1 MMAPLTGVAI
11 RGIVSAVPPTVARTA
26 DYTVLGEAERA
37 KFAAGTGIEQRR
49 VAAPGQCASDLC
61 EAAANEL
68 LDELGWDRAGIGA
81 LVMITQTGDHPVPAT
96 AIVLQHRLGLAKSC
110 AAFDVNLGCSSYP
123 YGLAI
128 LGSMMRTLGIRRAL
142 LLVGDVSTRLC
153 SYNDKSSWPLFGDAG
168 SATALELDDAAA
180 PIHVDLNSDGAGKD
194 AIIVEAGGLAARS
207 PATPDGF
214 VDTELAPGIVR
225 NRSNLVLRGADIFSF
240 AIGAVPPSIRRVLD
254 AAGWTLDEVEHVVL
268 HQANKMI
275 NDFIRKKVGW
285 LADKEINTI
294 RDYGNTSSV
303 SIPLTLSAG
312 SARLAQGGR
321 VLLSGFGVG
330 LSWASAT
337 VVLQPGTVLRLIES
351 DHIALSDADADAD

>member
-11 RGIVSAVPPTVARTA
+11 RGVSTAVPGTVARTA
-26 DYTVLGEAERA
+26 DYTPLTEAERV

-61 EAAANEL
+61 IAAAADL
-68 LDELGWDRAGIGA
+68 LARLDWDKSGIGA

-96 AIVLQHRLGLAKSC
+96 AIIVQHKLGLPTSC
-110 AAFDVNLGCSSYP
+110 AAFDINLGCSSYP
-123 YGLAI
+123 YGLAV
-128 LGSMMRTLGIRRAL
+128 LGSTMRTLGIRRAL

-168 SATALELDDAAA
+168 SATALELDDGAS
-180 PIHVDLNSDGAGKD
+180 PIHFDLNSDGAGKD
-194 AIIVEAGGLAARS
+194 AIIVEAGGLASKR
-207 PATPDGF
+207 PAADAGF
-214 VDTELAPGIVR
+214 DEVALAPGMAR
-225 NRSNLVLRGADIFSF
+225 HPSHLRLQGADIFSF
-240 AIGAVPPSIRRVLD
+240 AIGAVPPSIRRVLA
-254 AAGWTLDEVEHVVL
+254 AAGWELDRVEHVVL

-275 NDFIRKKVGW
+275 NDFIRKKVGYPQ
-285 LADKEINTI
+285 DREIGTL

-303 SIPLTLSAG
+303 SIPLTLCAG
-312 SARLAQGGR
+312 STRLAQGGR

-337 VVLQPGTVLRLIES
+337 LVLDPGIVLRLFDS
-351 DHIALSDADADAD
+351 DHVY

>member
-11 RGIVSAVPPTVARTA
+11 RGIVSAVPTTVARTA
-26 DYTVLGEAERA
+26 DYTVLSEAERA

-61 EAAANEL
+61 QAAAEDL
-68 LDELGWDRAGIGA
+68 LAQLGWERDGIGA

-96 AIVLQHRLGLAKSC
+96 AIVLQQRLGLPKSC

-128 LGSMMRTLGIRRAL
+128 LGAMMRTLGIRRAL
-142 LLVGDVSTRLC
+142 LLIGDVSTRLC

-168 SATALELDDAAA
+168 SATALELDDGAA
-180 PIHVDLNSDGAGKD
+180 PIHFDLNSDGAGKD
-194 AIIVEAGGLAARS
+194 AIIVEAGGLAARN
-207 PATPDGF
+207 PAVPEGF
-214 VDTELAPGIVR
+214 VDTEVAPGIVR

-254 AAGWTLDEVEHVVL
+254 AAGWTLDDVEHVVL

-285 LADKEINTI
+285 PAEREINTI

-303 SIPLTLSAG
+303 SIPLTLCAG
-312 SARLAQGGR
+312 AERLAAGGK
-321 VLLSGFGVG
+321 VMLSGFGVG

-337 VVLQPGTVLRLIES
+337 VELQPGTVLRLIDS
-351 DHIALSDADADAD
+351 DHAY